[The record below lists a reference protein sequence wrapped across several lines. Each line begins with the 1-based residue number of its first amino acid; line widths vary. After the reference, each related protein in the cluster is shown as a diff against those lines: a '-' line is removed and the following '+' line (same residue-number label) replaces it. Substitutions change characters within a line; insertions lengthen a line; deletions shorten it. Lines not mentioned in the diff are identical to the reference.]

1 MLFGGVTNFATT
13 GFSLW
18 KKTEERITEHSNSLK
33 HRNCMIKLKNH
44 SKVNCRIDQQLV
56 NQINNERLY
65 WINVLKRVVAVV
77 KSLAS
82 RGLPFRGHDSKIGS
96 PHNGNFLMALELI
109 AEFDSFLATHLS
121 KHGNPG
127 KGKTSYISYQ
137 TYEQFICIMAEEVQ
151 KTIIQEIQIAR
162 YYSIS
167 VDSTPDIS
175 HTDQLSFIVRYVN
188 EDGQPIERFLCFI
201 EDVGH
206 KSEQIATAVFSI
218 FDKYDLNLKHL
229 RGQSYDNA
237 SNMAGIYSGLQARIK
252 MSSPHAQFVPCSAH
266 SLNLVGTN
274 AASCCQNAIY
284 FFDLLQ
290 KLYVFFSSST
300 HRWKILNSNV
310 KSLSETRWSARDDA
324 CKALNKNR
332 ELIINALEKIEQDV
346 TERPATRCEA
356 KGIIKKINTL
366 EMSFL
371 SLFWGDILC
380 RFNNCSKKLQSV
392 EINLGT
398 VIDIYQS
405 LITYV
410 NDLRT
415 DEEYIHYLNIAIS
428 ISSENVMNTVNKRIK
443 KRKTFSDENVDYDAS
458 NNDINF
464 KISTYFVILD
474 RLKNELEKRK
484 IAYDQ
489 LFEKY
494 SFFFQFEKLS
504 NIEIREQAKRLQDIF
519 VDDLGS
525 SFPNECVHF
534 KSHMK
539 NLEIDE
545 KPKNIQQMLVFIKN
559 NDFSEMY
566 PYVVIALR
574 MFLCT
579 PCSNCSTERSFS
591 ALKRVKSYLRSNIK
605 EEKLNALAILNI
617 ENDITK
623 KLNYNN
629 VINIFAAKQARK
641 KC

>member
-1 MLFGGVTNFATT
+1 MNKNIADNSCSMETITTGSLSEYSPAIEVHLVNTSLNLSTLNKTNDQQTDSISEGDNRSNYYPGSDPATWVIDDILRDFISSYGFTQDLKNLNISNSKRPYIKCVKGVNKTFFRYFNKNCLQTTLKNGENIARSYLVYSESKGALFCYPCMLFGGVTNFATT

-33 HRNCMIKLKNH
+33 HRKCMITLKNH
-44 SKVNCRIDQQLV
+44 S
-56 NQINNERLY
+56 
-65 WINVLKRVVAVV
+65 KRVVAVV

-137 TYEQFICIMAEEVQ
+137 TYEQFICIMAKEVQ

-252 MSSPHAQFVPCSAH
+252 KSSPHAQFVPCSAH
-266 SLNLVGTN
+266 SLNLVGKN
-274 AASCCQNAIY
+274 AASCCQNAVY

-415 DEEYIHYLNIAIS
+415 DEEYIRYSNIAIS

-443 KRKTFSDENVDYDAS
+443 KRKTFSDENVDYDGS
-458 NNDINF
+458 NNDIHF
-464 KISTYFVILD
+464 KIT
-474 RLKNELEKRK
+474 
-484 IAYDQ
+484 
-489 LFEKY
+489 
-494 SFFFQFEKLS
+494 
-504 NIEIREQAKRLQDIF
+504 
-519 VDDLGS
+519 
-525 SFPNECVHF
+525 
-534 KSHMK
+534 
-539 NLEIDE
+539 
-545 KPKNIQQMLVFIKN
+545 
-559 NDFSEMY
+559 
-566 PYVVIALR
+566 
-574 MFLCT
+574 T
-579 PCSNCSTERSFS
+579 
-591 ALKRVKSYLRSNIK
+591 
-605 EEKLNALAILNI
+605 
-617 ENDITK
+617 
-623 KLNYNN
+623 
-629 VINIFAAKQARK
+629 
-641 KC
+641 